1 MMQHEEINGLTE
13 TQLEELR
20 QLLLAKRQ
28 ELGRSINV
36 MRSRD
41 IEVNPDD
48 NIEEIDQASANQIQ
62 TVQLRV
68 LEKEYKLLREVN
80 RALDKFDS
88 GEYGL
93 CEGTEDPIGYPR
105 LKVRPWARYSI
116 DYAEEKE
123 RMAKQASNRLP
134 GR

>member
-1 MMQHEEINGLTE
+1 MQHEEINGLTE

-28 ELGRSINV
+28 ELVKSINV

-80 RALDKFDS
+80 RALEKFDS

-123 RMAKQASNRLP
+123 RMARQASSRLP

>member
-1 MMQHEEINGLTE
+1 
-13 TQLEELR
+13 LE
-20 QLLLAKRQ
+20 
-28 ELGRSINV
+28 
-36 MRSRD
+36 
-41 IEVNPDD
+41 
-48 NIEEIDQASANQIQ
+48 
-62 TVQLRV
+62 
-68 LEKEYKLLREVN
+68 
-80 RALDKFDS
+80 KFDS

-123 RMAKQASNRLP
+123 RMARQASSRLP

>member
-1 MMQHEEINGLTE
+1 MMQHEGINGLTE

-28 ELGRSINV
+28 ELVKSINV

-80 RALDKFDS
+80 RALEKFDS

-123 RMAKQASNRLP
+123 RMARQASSRLP

>member
-28 ELGRSINV
+28 ELVKSINV

>member
-1 MMQHEEINGLTE
+1 MMQHEEINGLNE

-28 ELGRSINV
+28 ELVKSINV

-80 RALDKFDS
+80 RALEKFDS

-123 RMAKQASNRLP
+123 RMARQASSRLP

>member
-123 RMAKQASNRLP
+123 RMARQASSRLP

>member
-1 MMQHEEINGLTE
+1 
-13 TQLEELR
+13 
-20 QLLLAKRQ
+20 LLLAKRQ
-28 ELGRSINV
+28 ELVRSINV

>member
-1 MMQHEEINGLTE
+1 MMQHEEINGLNE

-28 ELGRSINV
+28 ELVKSINV

-80 RALDKFDS
+80 RALEKFDS

-93 CEGTEDPIGYPR
+93 CEGTEDLIGYPR

-123 RMAKQASNRLP
+123 RMARQASSRLP

>member
-28 ELGRSINV
+28 ELVKSINV

-80 RALDKFDS
+80 RALEKFDS

-123 RMAKQASNRLP
+123 RMARQASSRLP

>member
-28 ELGRSINV
+28 ELVRSINV